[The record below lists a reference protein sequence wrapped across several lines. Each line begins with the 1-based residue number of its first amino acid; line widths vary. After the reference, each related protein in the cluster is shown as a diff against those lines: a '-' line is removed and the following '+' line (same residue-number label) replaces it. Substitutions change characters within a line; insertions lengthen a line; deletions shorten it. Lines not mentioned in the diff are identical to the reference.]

1 VRREFPGPFV
11 VFILEFGPPVRV
23 YDYGSTTRAA
33 GHPGG
38 FVAGLDERFA
48 LTEHDGFQQGIQMN
62 LTPLGARRL
71 FGLPMSE
78 LRGLVVSS
86 RDLMPTRYRS
96 LSEQIAELRDWDAR
110 FDLVEEMLEERMARC
125 VLDTGVVA
133 WAVRRI
139 EESAGAVDMRTLA
152 RELGYSRKHV
162 IALFHDQV
170 GVPPKLL
177 ARLVRFDRLA
187 RHIRQGR
194 PGTWADLALDFGYYD
209 QAHLDQAHLVRE
221 VKEFTGFT
229 PTQARP
235 LLTDFYGLFG

>member
-1 VRREFPGPFV
+1 
-11 VFILEFGPPVRV
+11 VFILEIGPPVRV

-48 LTEHDGFQQGIQMN
+48 ITEHDGFQQGIQVN

-71 FGLPMSE
+71 FGRPMSE
-78 LRGLVVSS
+78 LRGLVASS
-86 RDLMPTRYRS
+86 RDLLPPRYRS
-96 LSEQIAELRDWDAR
+96 LAEHIAELRHWDAR
-110 FDLVEEMLEERMARC
+110 FDLVEEMLEERMLRT
-125 VLDTGVVA
+125 VVDQDVVA

-139 EESAGAVDMRTLA
+139 EESGGAVEVRTLA

-162 IALFHDQV
+162 IAMFHDQV

-187 RHIRQGR
+187 RHIRRGG
-194 PGTWADLALDFGYYD
+194 PGTWAELALDFGYYD
-209 QAHLDQAHLVRE
+209 QAHLVRE
-221 VKEFTGFT
+221 VKAFTGFT

-235 LLTDFYGLFG
+235 LLTDLYGLLG